1 MVLDSRLGGK
11 SPFSELIA
19 TSLLKIV
26 YRICSLASFLCSSG
40 FHSIVVSMLCT
51 LDLFQNLLQTVQIC
65 SNVYYKRIWLLCAG
79 PYLECVCPSAYKGP
93 IQWLHILL
101 LVLLVSELYDFCCVV
116 VKPMLRFLR
125 RNPYVLFAFPHMLLM
140 WFVQLRSDVI
150 IQPRYFALFTD
161 FKV

>member
-19 TSLLKIV
+19 TSLLKIL

-40 FHSIVVSMLCT
+40 FHSIVVSMLST

-79 PYLECVCPSAYKGP
+79 PYIECVCPSAYRDSYSSC
-93 IQWLHILL
+93 IFYY
-101 LVLLVSELYDFCCVV
+101 STY
-116 VKPMLRFLR
+116 
-125 RNPYVLFAFPHMLLM
+125 
-140 WFVQLRSDVI
+140 
-150 IQPRYFALFTD
+150 
-161 FKV
+161 